1 MPLTGAAELVGA
13 AYAAGR
19 GVAAFNVIGLEHAE
33 GILAGAE
40 AAGASVV
47 LQISENCVVY
57 HGSLTPIGTAVL
69 AAARDATVPVAVHLD
84 HATSA
89 QLVHEAVALGFS
101 SVMYDA
107 SALPYADNVRA
118 TADVTTWCHERDVL
132 VEAEL
137 GEIGGKDGLHAT
149 GARTDPA
156 EAAEFVRLTGV
167 DALAVAVGSSHAMQ
181 TRDAVLDL
189 GLVRRIR
196 VAVPVPL
203 VLHGSSGVPDD
214 ALCAAVAAGLTKI
227 NIATQLNRVF
237 TAAVRDRLTSDAGV
251 TDPRRYL
258 IVGRDAV
265 AAEVSR
271 LLGVLRADAGS
282 LV

>member
-1 MPLTGAAELVGA
+1 MPLTGAAELIGA

-19 GVAAFNVIGLEHAE
+19 GVAALNVIGLEYAE
-33 GILAGAE
+33 GIVAGAE
-40 AAGASVV
+40 AAGAGVV

-89 QLVHEAVALGFS
+89 ELVHEAVALGFR

-107 SALPYADNVRA
+107 SVLPYADNVRA
-118 TADVTTWCHERDVL
+118 TADVTTWCHERGVL

-137 GEIGGKDGLHAT
+137 GEIGGKDGLHAP

-156 EAAEFVRLTGV
+156 EAAEFVRLTAV
-167 DALAVAVGSSHAMQ
+167 DTLAVAVGSSHAMQ

-203 VLHGSSGVPDD
+203 VLHGSSGVSDD

-227 NIATQLNRVF
+227 NVATQLNRVF